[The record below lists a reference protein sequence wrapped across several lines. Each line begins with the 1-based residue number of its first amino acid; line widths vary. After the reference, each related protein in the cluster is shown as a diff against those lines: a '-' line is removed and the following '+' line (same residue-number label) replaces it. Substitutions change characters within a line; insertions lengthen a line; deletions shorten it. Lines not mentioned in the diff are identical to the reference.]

1 MVLKMNN
8 RFKDSPLFN
17 KLPYFPGDPSGY
29 FTGLDNSGLRV
40 YKKAEISALDRC
52 ATILLD
58 NDYIEV
64 QRRNIDEISFAA
76 FKKEDLCVFLL
87 FDKASDELRIT
98 AAENQILPCLL
109 PESCTE
115 NSDTVFYAFE
125 NDRTL
130 IDCGMCLLIQC
141 PDHSFFIVDSG
152 HYFQPNDNDRIYRF
166 MRERTPSDLKVTVC
180 GWLITHGHT
189 DHVSKLMDYLRYNT
203 DDTVIEGFYHN
214 LLTPDYAIWDGN
226 HEEAQTAE
234 KLLKMIS
241 DYPAPVYI
249 LHTGMKFYVR
259 NLSFEVLST
268 HEDLHPEFINDYND
282 TSVVVMLEVSG
293 SKVFI
298 PGDASVSVSRKL
310 ESRFANSLKC
320 DIVQVSHHGHTGL
333 SEKCYELLSA
343 DLAVFPVTRIMFEQ
357 DLPRHSAN
365 RKLIDSANQYF
376 ITGDG
381 TVCIP
386 LPYDRATVTKLPGET
401 FEDFAKIKRLW
412 KYDYSSDYKT
422 YIYKTFIENGGD
434 PEKLLLPTSPEGWI
448 EPK

>member
-1 MVLKMNN
+1 MNK
-8 RFKDSPLFN
+8 RFYDSSLYT
-17 KLPYFPGDPSGY
+17 KLPDFPGEPYGY
-29 FTGLDNSGLRV
+29 FTGLENSGLRV
-40 YKKAEISALDRC
+40 YINTEVLFFNECRK
-52 ATILLD
+52 ILLE

-64 QRRNIDEISFAA
+64 QRRDIDHISFSAL
-76 FKKEDLCVFLL
+76 KKEDICVCLL
-87 FDKASDELRIT
+87 FDNVAKELRIT
-98 AAENQILPCLL
+98 ASENQLL
-109 PESCTE
+109 PNLIPEDFAD
-115 NSDTVFYAFE
+115 NSPTVFYAFE

-166 MRERTPSDLKVTVC
+166 MRDRTPSDQKVKVC

-189 DHVSKLMDYLRYNT
+189 DHVSKLMDYLKYNT

-214 LLTPDYAIWDGN
+214 LLPPDYAIWDGN

-234 KLLKMIS
+234 KLLKMLS

-282 TSVVVMLEVSG
+282 TSVVVMLEVCG

-310 ESRFANSLKC
+310 ESRFKNDLKC
-320 DIVQVSHHGHTGL
+320 DVVQVSHHGHTGL
-333 SEKCYELLSA
+333 SERCYELLSA

-357 DLPRHSAN
+357 DLPRHAAN
-365 RKLIDSANQYF
+365 RKLIDIADRYF

-386 LPYDRATVTKLPGET
+386 LPYDRSTVTKLPGET
-401 FEDFAKIKRLW
+401 FEDFEKIKRLW
-412 KYDYSSDYKT
+412 KYDYSSDYKA

-434 PEKLLLPTSPEGWI
+434 PKKLLLPTCPEGWI